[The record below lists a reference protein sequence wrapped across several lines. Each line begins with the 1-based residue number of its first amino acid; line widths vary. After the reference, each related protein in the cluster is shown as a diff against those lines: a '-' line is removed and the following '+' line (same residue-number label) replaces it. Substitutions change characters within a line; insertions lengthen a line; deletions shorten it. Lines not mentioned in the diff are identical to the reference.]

1 VTSPP
6 PGSVPDGTTDSTP
19 GRTTDT
25 TDHATDDISQLAA
38 HSAPE
43 GTPGSPAEGTA
54 EGAADGTGAQP
65 SGAPPAGS
73 PPPGCP
79 AHGLGPDGVRRL
91 YGPEADADPL
101 ALYERLRREHGAVAP
116 VLLPGDRPAW
126 LVLGHRE
133 NLEVARTPSLFS
145 RDSRLW
151 RDMQQGKVPPDHP
164 LAPLT
169 MWQPLCVFADGEE
182 HARLRKAVTESLS
195 RFEARGIRRYV
206 TRFAHQLIDEFEPE
220 GKADL
225 VEQFAD
231 QLPLRVITQLFGMPE
246 HYGPRLTDAAKDM
259 IRGSETAVAS
269 NDYITDALQDLVDRK
284 RAEPGHDVA
293 SKLLEHPAKLSNDEV
308 REHLRVVLVSA
319 NEPTVNLIANTLRL
333 VLTDQRFR
341 ATLAGGHMT
350 LPDALEQV
358 LWDEPPMTTNIGRW
372 ATGDAQ
378 LAGKTINSGDM
389 LLLGLAAGNA
399 DPQIR
404 PDKSTPM
411 HGNRSHL
418 AFSGGPHECPGQDLG
433 RAIVDTGIDTL
444 LTRIPDLRLA
454 VPEEKLSWETA
465 LMSRRL
471 VALPVEFAARR
482 RDGGPGP
489 GAGSPSVEL
498 PPLRTPEPASAP
510 MPPEAPPAEH
520 PSWWTS
526 FKQWLRGR

>member
-1 VTSPP
+1 MTSPTP
-6 PGSVPDGTTDSTP
+6 DPSLPGQALPDQVNTDAAASGHAEPHAQGT
-19 GRTTDT
+19 
-25 TDHATDDISQLAA
+25 HAQDASAHDAHDPLAQD
-38 HSAPE
+38 PF
-43 GTPGSPAEGTA
+43 
-54 EGAADGTGAQP
+54 AQDP
-65 SGAPPAGS
+65 FAREAFPS

-79 AHGLGPDGVRRL
+79 AHGHSPESARRL
-91 YGPEADADPL
+91 YGPEADADPR
-101 ALYERLRREHGAVAP
+101 ALYEQLRDEHGAVAP

-133 NLEVARTPSLFS
+133 NLEVSRTPSLFS

-169 MWQPLCVFADGEE
+169 TWQPLCVFADGEE
-182 HARLRKAVTESLS
+182 HARLRKAVTESLA

-206 TRFAHQLIDEFEPE
+206 TRFANQLIDNFE
-220 GKADL
+220 GSGRADL

-231 QLPLRVITQLFGMPE
+231 QLPMRVITQLFGMPDD
-246 HYGPRLTDAAKDM
+246 YGPRLVDAAKDM
-259 IRGSETAVAS
+259 IQGTETAVAS
-269 NDYITDALQDLVDRK
+269 NEYITVALQELVDRK
-284 RAEPGHDVA
+284 RISPGHDVA
-293 SKLLEHPAKLSNDEV
+293 SKLLEHPAQLTGDEV
-308 REHLRVVLVSA
+308 REHLRVLLVSA

-333 VLTDQRFR
+333 VLTDSRFR

-378 LAGKTINSGDM
+378 LAGKTIKTGDM

-444 LTRIPDLRLA
+444 LSRLPDLRLG
-454 VPEEKLSWETA
+454 VPEERLKWDNA

-471 VALPVEFAARR
+471 VALPVEFTARR
-482 RDGGPGP
+482 SKGPARPGP
-489 GAGSPSVEL
+489 SVPSVEL
-498 PPLRTPEPASAP
+498 PPLRTPQAPASAP
-510 MPPEAPPAEH
+510 LPEAVPAAR
-520 PSWWTS
+520 PTSWWAS
-526 FKQWLRGR
+526 LKQRLQGRR

>member
-1 VTSPP
+1 MTSPP
-6 PGSVPDGTTDSTP
+6 PDRDAPGRPDGPGPAAAAPGRGTSSAPTP
-19 GRTTDT
+19 GG
-25 TDHATDDISQLAA
+25 
-38 HSAPE
+38 PV
-43 GTPGSPAEGTA
+43 
-54 EGAADGTGAQP
+54 
-65 SGAPPAGS
+65 AGS
-73 PPPGCP
+73 GFDGFDPSAMPPPGCP
-79 AHGLGPDGVRRL
+79 AHGLGPGGLRRL
-91 YGPEADADPL
+91 YGPEADADPI
-101 ALYERLRREHGAVAP
+101 ALYERLRREHGALAP
-116 VLLPGDRPAW
+116 VLLPGDREAW

-133 NLEVARTPSLFS
+133 NLEVSRTPSLFS

-151 RDMQQGKVPPDHP
+151 RDMQEGKVPPDHP

-169 MWQPLCVFADGEE
+169 MWQPLCVFAEGEE
-182 HARLRKAVTESLS
+182 HERLRRAVTESLS

-220 GKADL
+220 GRADL

-246 HYGPRLTDAAKDM
+246 HHGPRLIDAAKDM

-269 NDYITDALQDLVDRK
+269 NDYITEALQELVDRK
-284 RAEPGHDVA
+284 RASPGHDVA
-293 SKLLEHPAKLSNDEV
+293 SKLIEHPARLTNDEV

-378 LAGKTINSGDM
+378 LAGKTIKAGDM

-444 LTRIPDLRLA
+444 LTRLPDLRLA
-454 VPEEKLSWETA
+454 VPEERLTWETA

-482 RDGGPGP
+482 KNAAPRQGPGV
-489 GAGSPSVEL
+489 PSVEL
-498 PPLRTPEPASAP
+498 PPLQPREPASVPMPPVAPPPEPAS
-510 MPPEAPPAEH
+510 
-520 PSWWTS
+520 WWTRL
-526 FKQWLRGR
+526 KQKMQGR

>member
-1 VTSPP
+1 MTSPP
-6 PGSVPDGTTDSTP
+6 PDPDAAATP
-19 GRTTDT
+19 
-25 TDHATDDISQLAA
+25 APA
-38 HSAPE
+38 SAPSASAH
-43 GTPGSPAEGTA
+43 PGPFDDS
-54 EGAADGTGAQP
+54 AA
-65 SGAPPAGS
+65 

-79 AHGLGPDGVRRL
+79 AHGPGPDGLRRL
-91 YGPEADADPL
+91 YGPEADADPV
-101 ALYERLRREHGAVAP
+101 ALYEKLRGEHGAVAP

-151 RDMQQGKVPPDHP
+151 HDMQQGEVPPDHP

-169 MWQPLCVFADGEE
+169 MWQPLCVFAEGEE
-182 HARLRKAVTESLS
+182 HERLRRAVTESLA
-195 RFEARGIRRYV
+195 RFEGRGIRRYV
-206 TRFAHQLIDEFEPE
+206 TRFAHQLIEEFEPK
-220 GKADL
+220 GRADL

-246 HYGPRLTDAAKDM
+246 RYGPRLVDAAKDM

-269 NDYITDALQDLVDRK
+269 NDYITQALQELVDRK

-293 SKLLEHPAKLSNDEV
+293 SKLLEHPAQLTNDEV
-308 REHLRVVLVSA
+308 REHLRVLLVSA

-378 LAGKTINSGDM
+378 LAGKTIKAGDM

-399 DPQIR
+399 DPAIR
-404 PDKSTPM
+404 PDKSAPM

-418 AFSGGPHECPGQDLG
+418 AFSGGPHQCPGRDLG

-444 LTRIPDLRLA
+444 LARLPDLRLA
-454 VPEEKLSWETA
+454 VPEERLTWENA

-471 VALPVEFAARR
+471 VALPVEFESRR
-482 RDGGPGP
+482 ANGGPQQGP
-489 GAGSPSVEL
+489 GVPSGEL
-498 PPLRTPEPASAP
+498 PPLRQQEPVSVP
-510 MPPEAPPAEH
+510 LPPAAPPPVR
-520 PSWWTS
+520 PSWWMS
-526 FKQWLRGR
+526 LKQKLLGR